1 MTYPHG
7 LLVACPSCSSWPMA
21 ARLKSMTVGAEESC
35 VGFKCVKCGHKERG
49 VPTKASAAMRAPRS
63 IKAKAVHIL
72 PKSTAAV

>member
-7 LLVACPSCSSWPMA
+7 LLVACPNCSWWPMA

-35 VGFKCVKCGHKERG
+35 VGFKCVKCGHNESG
-49 VPTKASAAMRAPRS
+49 VPAKPQLPCARHRP
-63 IKAKAVHIL
+63 IKAKAVHML